1 MGAFEKGS
9 YLLLRKSLPRSSWS
23 SINKYFLAVL
33 PEAAQPHS
41 HLETLIE
48 FLMIRILLGN
58 PAGLVQSSSLQ
69 SASKLILSLINPNWH
84 RETTDQKVAV
94 QACRRAREACRR
106 AREAWDFISSKVDDE
121 YLWARMS
128 LSMQGVVYAH
138 AENWWMMS
146 WVIDSLGCSSIK

>member
-1 MGAFEKGS
+1 MEL
-9 YLLLRKSLPRSSWS
+9 YQ
-23 SINKYFLAVL
+23 YFLAVL

-48 FLMIRILLGN
+48 FLVIRILLGN
-58 PAGLVQSSSLQ
+58 PAGLVRSSSLQ

-94 QACRRAREACRR
+94 QACRRAREA
-106 AREAWDFISSKVDDE
+106 WKFSSSTVDDE

-128 LSMQGVVYAH
+128 LSMQGVADAH
-138 AENWWMMS
+138 AEKLVDN
-146 WVIDSLGCSSIK
+146 VLGDRFAGL